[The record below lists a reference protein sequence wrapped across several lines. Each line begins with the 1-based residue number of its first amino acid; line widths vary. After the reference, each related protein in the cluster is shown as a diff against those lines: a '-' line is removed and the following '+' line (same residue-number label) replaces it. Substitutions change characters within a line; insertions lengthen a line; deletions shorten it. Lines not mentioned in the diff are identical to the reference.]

1 MNKLAAVAVGLV
13 AVGALGTAG
22 AWYTGTQLPGVLN
35 DLIEES
41 NRQGA
46 EALLGTGASFKLE
59 LVSLETRLFT
69 STARYKFSFD
79 APSEEGEA
87 RHMEVLLLD
96 NIEHGPLPLS
106 RLMRLN
112 LWPVMV
118 ASNYQLEP
126 NELTQKWFDAAKGAA
141 PLTGQASLGYD
152 GASRGSLVLTPLDFA
167 PSPTSTVKFSGMTL
181 DFDASKHAKEVQ
193 VSGTM
198 DSLSITST
206 EDTPVQADL
215 HGLTVTSDQRLGSA
229 DFYVGD
235 SSIKLATAQIK
246 VGDKPAVLIKD
257 IAQVG
262 SLQES
267 GNMLNGQIGYDL
279 GMVSYDGKDI
289 GGLRT
294 LWAIKNFDSAALQSL
309 FKLYQDKLTPI
320 QKAQALGEE
329 APELDFSADEEARM
343 KADLEKLLAGK
354 PQLAL
359 DNFTLTTPH
368 GQASLRVVVDMDKP
382 ESFELPPDE
391 LGRQLIGQL
400 DAKLSVAKAVIG
412 DGVRIQAMVEGVTDA
427 QAVEQQAAMMTEMG
441 SGMALG
447 TGLVTLEGETLQST
461 LHYADNKV
469 TFNGQDMSVDEFVML
484 VMSKTGGMGGGL
496 GDDAS
501 AYGDDA
507 PEDMGGY
514 DDGADTQAPD
524 QAE

>member
-22 AWYTGTQLPGVLN
+22 AWYTGSQLPGVLN

-106 RLMRLN
+106 RLN

-181 DFDASKHAKEVQ
+181 DFEASKHAKEVQ

-215 HGLTVTSDQRLGSA
+215 HGLTLTSDQRLGSA

-246 VGDKPAVLIKD
+246 VGDKPAVLLKD

-267 GNMLNGQIGYDL
+267 GSMLNGQIGYDL

-329 APELDFSADEEARM
+329 APALDFSADEEARM

-412 DGVRIQAMVEGVTDA
+412 DGVRIQALVEGVTDA

-447 TGLVTLEGETLQST
+447 TGLVILEGETLQST

-469 TFNGQDMSVDEFVML
+469 NFNGQDMSVDEFVTL
-484 VMSKTGGMGGGL
+484 VMAKTGGMGGGL
-496 GDDAS
+496 GDEAS
-501 AYGDDA
+501 MYDPEEGMDEGDRA
-507 PEDMGGY
+507 
-514 DDGADTQAPD
+514 DGQAPD
-524 QAE
+524 TAE